1 MSKNY
6 ELLNAQL
13 ATSIIAAQPTQCP
26 PLLVLDE
33 IGANV
38 EVAHTL
44 QTQSGSSKII
54 EKALCSYNEYEQ
66 TRNRHQH
73 KNLHRSVSKEFIADG
88 LQRYASKFP
97 DQKIFMSSF
106 QVTTDPSAVTHG
118 YIGLTRGKGQADIL
132 HVTIPEPLERREYQK
147 IVGNIWLQLI
157 QNLCDN
163 TPVVTDYIDQW
174 YRMDAWKL
182 RQDIQTTIEHMW
194 PGSMV
199 CINTE
204 GNLCR
209 MEDIVRTKEGY
220 QPLIV
225 MKWSFNP
232 PHIGHVH
239 MMEETQRKYP
249 GHIPLFSI
257 SVDTYDKGKV
267 DALQL
272 TKRITWLNTLGYPV
286 VLFGSGYFK
295 DNIDVLRYKNTQDIV
310 FPIGLDTSKRII
322 ETYTDREDEML
333 QDFAGI
339 TFEEFARNWVED
351 ISSRFPT
358 LFSKNSTP
366 HLDVSS
372 TTIRGTTS
380 DAKLF
385 IPEKIRELVAST
397 L

>member
-1 MSKNY
+1 MMMNY
-6 ELLNAQL
+6 DQLNQELAR
-13 ATSIIAAQPTQCP
+13 SIIAKHPGQCP

-33 IGANV
+33 IWANV

-66 TRNRHQH
+66 ERNRYQH
-73 KNLHRSVSKEFIADG
+73 KSLHRSVSKEFIEKW
-88 LQRYASKFP
+88 LMYYQQKFP
-97 DQKIFMSSF
+97 EQYVYMSSF
-106 QVTTDPSAVTHG
+106 QVTEEPQAVTHG
-118 YIGLTRGKGQADIL
+118 FIGLARKAKGDIV
-132 HVTIPEPLERREYQK
+132 HVTIPEPLERREYQR
-147 IVGNIWLQLI
+147 IVGNIGLQLI
-157 QNLCDN
+157 QQLVNKE
-163 TPVVTDYIDQW
+163 PIVTDYIDQW
-174 YRMDAWKL
+174 YRINAGNL
-182 RQDIQTTIEHMW
+182 QQDIQTTIEHMW

-199 CINTE
+199 CINAE

-209 MEDIVRTKEGY
+209 MEDIARTRDGY

-232 PHIGHVH
+232 PHIGHLH
-239 MMEETQRKYP
+239 MMEEAQRKYP

-267 DALQL
+267 DAQQL
-272 TKRITWLNTLGYPV
+272 TKRIAWLNALGYPV

-295 DNIDVLRYKNTQDIV
+295 DNIDVLRYKNTQEIV

-322 ETYTDREDEML
+322 ETYANREEEMQ

-339 TFEEFARNWVED
+339 IFEEFSRNGVED

-358 LFSKNSTP
+358 LFSKNTMP

-372 TTIRGTTS
+372 SAIRDTTL
-380 DAKLF
+380 DPKLF
-385 IPEKIRELVAST
+385 IPEKIRELVVAT